1 MILTNGGR
9 RIATA
14 TGAMLADPDSLGNL
28 ADGAQETLFDPE
40 FWRARGE
47 LVAVIGGRG
56 SAWFIASGARQ
67 WVLRHFRRGGFI
79 ARLSQDGYVWTGEDG
94 VRAFAEWRLL
104 ELLARRGL
112 PVPRPVAA
120 RYQRTGLRYRCDL
133 ITQRIVDAE
142 PLSAALARGALPEPT
157 WRAVGATVARLH
169 GAGVD
174 HADLNAHNILL
185 GVRDGAIGVKD
196 VAAGLKDAVSVIDFD
211 RSRLRAQGA
220 WRARN
225 LRRLRRSFAKI
236 SRDLP
241 PDRCS
246 DETWDWLMAGYK
258 AAAAGEKQ
266 DERQSKMSG
275 EAG

>member
-14 TGAMLADPDSLGNL
+14 MGAMLADPDSLGNL
-28 ADGAQETLFDPE
+28 AEDAQETLFDPE
-40 FWRARGE
+40 YWRARGE
-47 LVAVIGGRG
+47 LVTVTGGRG

-79 ARLSQDGYVWTGEDG
+79 ARWSQDGYVWTGEEG

-142 PLSAALARGALPEPT
+142 PLSAALVRRALPEPV

-185 GVRDGAIGVKD
+185 GVNVKD
-196 VAAGLKDAVSVIDFD
+196 GVSVIDFD
-211 RSRLRAQGA
+211 RGRLRAQGA

-225 LRRLRRSFAKI
+225 LRRLRRSLAKI

-241 PDRCS
+241 SGRYS
-246 DETWDWLMAGYK
+246 EETWGWLTAGYE
-258 AAAAGEKQ
+258 AAAK
-266 DERQSKMSG
+266 
-275 EAG
+275 

>member
-28 ADGAQETLFDPE
+28 GGDAQETLFDPE

-47 LVAVIGGRG
+47 LITVIGGRG

-79 ARLSQDGYVWTGEDG
+79 ARLSQDDYVWTGENG

-112 PVPRPVAA
+112 PVPQPVAA
-120 RYQRTGLRYRCDL
+120 RYQRAGLRYSCDL

-142 PLSAALARGALPEPT
+142 PLSAVLTRSRLPEPL
-157 WRAVGATVARLH
+157 WRSVGATIAQLH
-169 GAGVD
+169 GAGAD

-185 GVRDGAIGVKD
+185 GAKG
-196 VAAGLKDAVSVIDFD
+196 AVSVIDFD
-211 RSRLRAQGA
+211 RGRLRARGA
-220 WRARN
+220 WRAGN
-225 LRRLRRSFAKI
+225 LRRLRRSLAKI
-236 SRDLP
+236 SHDLP
-241 PDRCS
+241 ADRYS
-246 DETWDWLMAGYK
+246 DEIWGWLMAGYK
-258 AAAAGEKQ
+258 TAAG
-266 DERQSKMSG
+266 G
-275 EAG
+275 ETK

>member
-14 TGAMLADPDSLGNL
+14 MGAMLADPDSLGNL
-28 ADGAQETLFDPE
+28 AEDAQETLFDPE
-40 FWRARGE
+40 YWRARGE
-47 LVAVIGGRG
+47 LVTVTGGRG
-56 SAWFIASGARQ
+56 SAC
-67 WVLRHFRRGGFI
+67 FI
-79 ARLSQDGYVWTGEDG
+79 ARLSQDGYVWTGEEG

-142 PLSAALARGALPEPT
+142 PLSAALARRALPEPV

-185 GVRDGAIGVKD
+185 GVNVKD
-196 VAAGLKDAVSVIDFD
+196 GVSVIDFD
-211 RSRLRAQGA
+211 RGRLRAQGA

-225 LRRLRRSFAKI
+225 QIGRAHV
-236 SRDLP
+236 
-241 PDRCS
+241 
-246 DETWDWLMAGYK
+246 
-258 AAAAGEKQ
+258 
-266 DERQSKMSG
+266 
-275 EAG
+275 